1 MDEMNFILHEKEVE
15 KVPSPSCRK
24 VSDRRGYRKK
34 GNRDTSMGRKER
46 ERENKQW
53 SKKGVEKKK
62 SDSKCLSCVGWEV
75 LQEIFIYLR
84 TVHHH
89 NGKIDLEEP
98 HDIHC
103 ERGRSKALIYWKMYS
118 ACKTQAKQAI
128 CMLPAHSLPAI
139 CTLLAAL
146 TALAESQMCLRG
158 IWSFLETPPGAQGE
172 SDLWF
177 SVREYID
184 LSSLITESSYN
195 LKVYSLGVIWPL
207 WGTSQNRSP

>member
-1 MDEMNFILHEKEVE
+1 MI
-15 KVPSPSCRK
+15 
-24 VSDRRGYRKK
+24 
-34 GNRDTSMGRKER
+34 KER
-46 ERENKQW
+46 SR
-53 SKKGVEKKK
+53 KKK